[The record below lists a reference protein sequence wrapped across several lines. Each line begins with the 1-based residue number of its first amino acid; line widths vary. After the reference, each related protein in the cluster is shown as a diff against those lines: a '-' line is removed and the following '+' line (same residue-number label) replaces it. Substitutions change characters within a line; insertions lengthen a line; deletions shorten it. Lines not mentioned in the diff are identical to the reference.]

1 LEVKEKDMKKNKF
14 LSLTAALVI
23 GATIMSGCTAAKKEE
38 VKQPEAAK
46 PLEKTTVILDWTPNT
61 NHTGLYVALEKGY
74 YKAEGLD
81 VQIVQPSEGGT
92 ATLVAT
98 GKGDFGVSYQE
109 DVTYALTGNEPLPIK
124 AIATVIQHN
133 TSGFAAPKSKNVNSV
148 KNFEG
153 KTYGGWGSPSEE
165 AVLKAVMEKNGADYS
180 KLKNVSIGNDDF
192 FAATQKNIDFAWIF
206 EGWTGIEAKIKG
218 VDIDYIAVKD
228 LDPALDYYT
237 PVLITSSSIIKD
249 NPEKAKK
256 FLRATQKGYED
267 AIKSPEESA
276 KILLK
281 HAPEINEALAVES
294 QKFLAKQYIAD
305 SPKWGAMKAEV
316 WNNYTKFLKDKGII
330 TKELKAEDAFTNE
343 FLPQ

>member
-1 LEVKEKDMKKNKF
+1 MKKNKF
-14 LSLTAALVI
+14 LCLVASLAITATVL
-23 GATIMSGCTAAKKEE
+23 SGCTTAKKEAA
-38 VKQPEAAK
+38 KPEAAK

-92 ATLVAT
+92 ASLIAT

-109 DVTYALTGNEPLPIK
+109 DVTFALTSDSPLPIK

-133 TSGFAAPKSKNVNSV
+133 TSGFASPKSKNIKSV
-148 KNFEG
+148 KDFEG
-153 KTYGGWGSPSEE
+153 KTYGGWGAPSEE
-165 AVLKAVMEKNGADYS
+165 AVLKAVMEKNGADYK
-180 KLKNVSIGNDDF
+180 KLKNVNIGNDDF

-206 EGWTGIEAKIKG
+206 EGWTGIEAKVKG
-218 VDIDYIAVKD
+218 IDLNYIPVKD

-237 PVLITSSSIIKD
+237 PILITNDKLAKD
-249 NPEKAKK
+249 NPDKVKK
-256 FLRATQKGYED
+256 FLKATQKGYEY
-267 AIKSPEESA
+267 AIKNPEESA

-281 HAPEINEALAVES
+281 YAPEINEKLAIES
-294 QKFLAKQYIAD
+294 QKYLANQYIAD
-305 SPKWGAMKAEV
+305 APKWGVMKPEV
-316 WNNYTKFLKDKGII
+316 WDNYTKFLKDKGLIK
-330 TKELKAEDAFTNE
+330 KELKAEDAFTNE